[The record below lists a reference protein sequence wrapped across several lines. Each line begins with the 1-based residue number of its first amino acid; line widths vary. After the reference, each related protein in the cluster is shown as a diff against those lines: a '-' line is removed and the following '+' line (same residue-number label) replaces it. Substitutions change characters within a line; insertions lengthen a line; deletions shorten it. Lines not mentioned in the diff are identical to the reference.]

1 MTIPDQSV
9 GSELLDRILP
19 AWRQAVVPG
28 ISRAYFDSFVAR
40 NRAELV
46 RRFDEL
52 AAKQA
57 PRPRAGRDAVRA
69 LVRRLHLMPQG
80 VRVASMQ
87 YHTPDVMP
95 RGDELDI
102 TFRGEASAGSGT
114 PTMVLHA
121 GPRQGD
127 DIDLRGEL
135 RDGDGAIVASFGWIV
150 VNRRELVILKE
161 TSLAAWFGVETT
173 PERKLAPSMLRALA
187 MLRAEEGGDEE
198 MHYWDGVHES
208 TKDALIAR
216 GLAVVLPNKRGG
228 ASHFKTTTAGRARLI
243 ETSTYIAPPAPK
255 GPDPEEAR
263 MGDALRAES
272 VREEAE
278 WEAAMER
285 GVAFEA
291 SQGADPKVAK
301 RTTVNNLAND
311 IHFYDGKPAAFKRT
325 TIYPLKFS
333 HEGLAELFAK
343 LNETPMET
351 TLWVVGQ
358 SFDRTNMAIDE
369 SGLVVVTY
377 RPAST
382 PNPQPIKLPNGA
394 RAQAFVP
401 GDMIIS
407 LTNKA
412 AKVAFSVEL
421 RNHEGREIASSDW
434 WQGELASVI
443 RISGQKIEQLCGLAT
458 RGTQNA

>member
-1 MTIPDQSV
+1 
-9 GSELLDRILP
+9 
-19 AWRQAVVPG
+19 
-28 ISRAYFDSFVAR
+28 
-40 NRAELV
+40 
-46 RRFDEL
+46 
-52 AAKQA
+52 
-57 PRPRAGRDAVRA
+57 
-69 LVRRLHLMPQG
+69 
-80 VRVASMQ
+80 
-87 YHTPDVMP
+87 
-95 RGDELDI
+95 
-102 TFRGEASAGSGT
+102 
-114 PTMVLHA
+114 
-121 GPRQGD
+121 
-127 DIDLRGEL
+127 
-135 RDGDGAIVASFGWIV
+135 
-150 VNRRELVILKE
+150 
-161 TSLAAWFGVETT
+161 
-173 PERKLAPSMLRALA
+173 
-187 MLRAEEGGDEE
+187 
-198 MHYWDGVHES
+198 
-208 TKDALIAR
+208 
-216 GLAVVLPNKRGG
+216 
-228 ASHFKTTTAGRARLI
+228 
-243 ETSTYIAPPAPK
+243 
-255 GPDPEEAR
+255 
-263 MGDALRAES
+263 
-272 VREEAE
+272 
-278 WEAAMER
+278 MER